1 MLVLKS
7 GYSTAE
13 HEELNSV
20 ECRVA
25 QMHTC
30 LLLLFRQTNNKSLR
44 VESKVGECLRMCGG
58 KRWKMHGRGRRIFG
72 VEL

>member
-1 MLVLKS
+1 MLVLRRRL
-7 GYSTAE
+7 STAE

-30 LLLLFRQTNNKSLR
+30 LLLMFRQTNNKSAIDMRELR
-44 VESKVGECLRMCGG
+44 ENVWRRMLGN
-58 KRWKMHGRGRRIFG
+58 
-72 VEL
+72 LL

>member
-1 MLVLKS
+1 MLVLRRRL
-7 GYSTAE
+7 STAE

-30 LLLLFRQTNNKSLR
+30 LLLLLFRQTNNLELDMR
-44 VESKVGECLRMCGG
+44 EDESGVRGGEVSICMGENCC
-58 KRWKMHGRGRRIFG
+58 
-72 VEL
+72 EL